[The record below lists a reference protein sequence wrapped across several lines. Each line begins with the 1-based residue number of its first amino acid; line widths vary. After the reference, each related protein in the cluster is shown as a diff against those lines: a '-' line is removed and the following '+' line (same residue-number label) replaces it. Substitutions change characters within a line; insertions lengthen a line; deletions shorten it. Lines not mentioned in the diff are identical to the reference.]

1 MASEARMKPTIM
13 VWSPAHRTSNVS
25 YYQSYDSISMTAQ
38 HKRQLRH
45 VMTISCNIIPL
56 EAKEPVRLRICD
68 SGTLNPGDQFSVP
81 SEQEETCC
89 SNKGLQAKVRVSGR
103 HPSALSW

>member
-1 MASEARMKPTIM
+1 M
-13 VWSPAHRTSNVS
+13 VWSPAHRASNVS

-38 HKRQLRH
+38 HKRELRH

-81 SEQEETCC
+81 NEQEEACC
-89 SNKGLQAKVRVSGR
+89 SNKGLQSQWGFSDR
-103 HPSALSW
+103 HSSAH